1 MWAGLK
7 LGLGVSLW
15 YVCMEG
21 TKDLPGFFFIQ
32 QYCLYIV
39 VHQVLLYLWLH
50 LVAGVAVSYDAGY
63 S

>member
-1 MWAGLK
+1 MGLN
-7 LGLGVSLW
+7 VSLW

-21 TKDLPGFFFIQ
+21 REDMPGFFFIQ
-32 QYCLYIV
+32 QVDLYVV

-50 LVAGVAVSYDAGY
+50 TVGGVVVSYDAGY